1 MIELSA
7 EAFAFWQQTYVAAI
21 AAGRKDPKLIAEKAI
36 EHFTERVTMTRA
48 AMRLGALTTKL
59 TSVERESREGRKI
72 NAIKELRALIP
83 GIGLKE
89 AKDAVEQYEQTRTW
103 PDGITIAI
111 NGITSFPSLG
121 ATP

>member
-1 MIELSA
+1 MIELSQ

-21 AAGRKDPKLIAEKAI
+21 AAKHKDPKATAEKAV

-59 TSVERESREGRKI
+59 SGVERETREGRKI
-72 NAIKELRALIP
+72 NAIKELRAIIP

-89 AKDAVEQYEQTRTW
+89 AKDAVEQYERSRSW
-103 PDGITIAI
+103 PDSITIAI
-111 NGITSFPSLG
+111 NNLTALPSIG